1 MPKSRHGLEFIRR
14 EIVRRDG
21 EDVVLDHF
29 RATGRAATIDVV
41 RETATSRRYGL
52 PPRTLIRW
60 HRVPRGG
67 YGTLADML
75 RRP

>member
-1 MPKSRHGLEFIRR
+1 VLKSRRGLEFIRR
-14 EIVRRDG
+14 EVVRRDG
-21 EDVVLDHF
+21 GDVVLDHF
-29 RATGRAATIDVV
+29 RATDRPAPLLVV
-41 RETATSRRYGL
+41 RETVTRRRHGL
-52 PPRTLIRW
+52 PPWTLIRW

>member
-1 MPKSRHGLEFIRR
+1 MLKSRHGLEFVRR

-21 EDVVLDHF
+21 DKAILDHF
-29 RATGRAATIDVV
+29 RAERPVPIHVV
-41 RETATSRRYGL
+41 RETITRERNGL
-52 PPRTLIRW
+52 PPWTLIRW